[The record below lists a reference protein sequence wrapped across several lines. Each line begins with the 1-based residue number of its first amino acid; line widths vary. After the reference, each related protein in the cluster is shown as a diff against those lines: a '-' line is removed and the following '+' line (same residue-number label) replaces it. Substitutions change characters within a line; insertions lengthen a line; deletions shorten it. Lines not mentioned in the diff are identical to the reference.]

1 MKINKLLLILLL
13 FYSTLFS
20 KELEKISLQLNWKY
34 QFEFAGFITA
44 YEKGYYKDIGL
55 DVDIR
60 EFTKDTNVIDDVTN
74 KKADFGIFDLSLFEY
89 YNDKKPLM
97 LLANYMKRSGLVFV
111 TKQDIITPYDF
122 KNKVIMASKNE
133 LEKSILSELLKKF
146 SIKKSDFKKIEP
158 HHFSS
163 EDFINGKVDI
173 ITAYLSNELY
183 EIKKSKIPY
192 NIIDPSNYDL
202 ATFSL
207 NLFALKS
214 TVDKNPEEIRK
225 FIDATDKGWE
235 YAFAHKKEVVDII
248 YNKYSKLKSKD
259 ALLFEANEVE
269 KLMMPNIYAI
279 GSIRNEF
286 IGIILKKLVNS
297 NLNKNITV
305 KDIVFKRNYYKKS
318 DILSTKNREYL
329 QNKKKINVCIDPNWM
344 PLEKIQNGRYVG
356 ISREYMDYFQSIL
369 HVPITLVPTNSW
381 SKSLE
386 KLKEKK
392 CDILSL
398 AMDTKDK
405 ERYINFTKPYISS
418 NFVIVTKSDQLFV
431 PDVKK
436 IIGKRKLA
444 VVKNY
449 AITDILKEK
458 YNSNNIIEVNSI
470 DEGLE
475 KVLSGEVY
483 GYIDCLSVVGYKIQ
497 KEYTSE
503 LKIVGKF
510 DEALNLSIGVRKDDL
525 ELLEIFNKLIEN
537 FPEDKKQEILNKWVN
552 IKFDKGI
559 DYSLLWKVII
569 GFLVIILLLSYRQK
583 ELINKNKKIEEQK
596 NRLRESNNQFKR
608 IQKELKQT
616 LKSFEM
622 LISSTMD
629 SIFVIEKN
637 ICIDINENAI
647 ALLGYKEKKE
657 LIGKNILNY
666 LENSSRREVIKNL
679 YIKDEPFEIN
689 IRDKDNNII
698 PSLIKVKT
706 TTSEGKSVYVIS
718 LIDLR
723 EIKEKEMLFFKQSK
737 MAAMGEMIGNIA
749 HQWRQPLS
757 VISAV
762 STGLKL
768 KLMVGKYDEE
778 DIISSLDSMNES
790 AQYLSQ
796 TIDDFRNFYKS
807 DKEKTWVTSNFI
819 IDKNKNL
826 IISTLKDNG
835 ITLVVNN
842 KCENLEIDTY
852 LNELIQAT
860 VNIFNNAKDALN
872 LNNQNKN
879 KFIFFDVFQ
888 EDKYLVLSIKD
899 NAGGIPKDII
909 DKVFEPYFTTK
920 HKSNGTGIGL
930 YMTHQIIENHINGK
944 IELRNEKYEWE
955 NKTYKGANFLIY
967 LPIL

>member
-1 MKINKLLLILLL
+1 MKINKLLLILLF
-13 FYSTLFS
+13 FYSALFS
-20 KELEKISLQLNWKY
+20 KELEKVSLQLNWKY

-60 EFTKDTNVIDDVTN
+60 EFTKDTNIIDDVTN
-74 KKADFGIFDLSLFEY
+74 EKADFGIFDLSLFEY

-97 LLANYMKRSGLVFV
+97 LLANYMKKSGLVFV
-111 TKQDIITPYDF
+111 SKQDIITPYDF

-133 LEKSILSELLKKF
+133 LEKSVLSELLKKF

-163 EDFINGKVDI
+163 EDFLNGKVDI

-202 ATFSL
+202 ATFGL
-207 NLFALKS
+207 NLFSLKS
-214 TVDKNPEEIRK
+214 TVDKNPEQIRK
-225 FIDATDKGWE
+225 FIDATNKGWE
-235 YAFAHKKEVVDII
+235 YAFSHKKEIVNII
-248 YNKYSKLKSKD
+248 YYKYSKLKSKD
-259 ALLFEANEVE
+259 ALLFEADEIE
-269 KLMMPNIYAI
+269 KLIMPDIYDI
-279 GSIRNEF
+279 GSIRSEF
-286 IGIILKKLVNS
+286 VGSILEKIESS
-297 NLNKNITV
+297 NLSKNITN
-305 KDIVFKRNYYKKS
+305 KDIVFKNNYYKKN
-318 DILSTKNREYL
+318 DLFNTKNKEYL

-344 PLEKIQNGRYVG
+344 PLEKIQNGRYIG
-356 ISREYMDYFQSIL
+356 ISKEYMDYFQSIL
-369 HVPITLVPTNSW
+369 HVPIILVPTNSW
-381 SKSLE
+381 SDSLE

-398 AMDTKDK
+398 AMDTK
-405 ERYINFTKPYISS
+405 EREKYINFTKPYISS
-418 NFVIVTKSDQLFV
+418 NFVVVTKNDELFV

-449 AITDILKEK
+449 GIVDILKEK
-458 YNSNNIIEVNSI
+458 YNYNNIVEVNSI
-470 DEGLE
+470 EEGLH
-475 KVLSGEVY
+475 KVLSGEVF

-497 KEYTSE
+497 KEYTTE

-510 DEALNLSIGVRKDDL
+510 DEALDLSIGVQKDDL
-525 ELLEIFNKLIEN
+525 ELLEIFNKVIEN
-537 FPEDKKQEILNKWVN
+537 IPEDKKQEILNKWIN

-559 DYSLLWKVII
+559 DYSLLWKVTI
-569 GFLVIILLLSYRQK
+569 GFLIVILLISYRQK
-583 ELINKNKKIEEQK
+583 ELINKNKKIQEQRNK
-596 NRLRESNNQFKR
+596 LKESNNQFKR
-608 IQKELKQT
+608 MQKELEHT

-622 LISSTMD
+622 LLSSTMD

-637 ICIDINENAI
+637 ICIDTNENALK
-647 ALLGYKEKKE
+647 LLGYKEKKE
-657 LIGKNILNY
+657 LIGKNILNF
-666 LENSSRREVIKNL
+666 LESGSRREIIKNL
-679 YIKDEPFEIN
+679 YTKDEPFEIN
-689 IRDKDNNII
+689 IKDKDNNII

-706 TTSEGKSVYVIS
+706 TAFEGKAVYVIS

-768 KLMVGKYDEE
+768 KLMVGKYEE
-778 DIISSLDSMNES
+778 ESVISSLDNMNES

-807 DKEKTWVTSNFI
+807 DKEKTRVTSNFI

-826 IISTLKDNG
+826 IISTLKDNA
-835 ITLVVNN
+835 ITLFTNN
-842 KCENLEIDTY
+842 KCEDLEINTY
-852 LNELIQAT
+852 LNELIQAS

-872 LNNQNKN
+872 LNNLNEE
-879 KFIFFDVFQ
+879 KFIFFDVFK

-899 NAGGIPKDII
+899 NAGGVTKDII
-909 DKVFEPYFTTK
+909 DKIFEPYFTTK

-944 IELRNEKYEWE
+944 IEVRNEEFEWE
-955 NKTYKGANFLIY
+955 NKKYKGANFLIY